1 MKYIIKP
8 EDIAGPKK
16 LPGFNGVGEINLE
29 DYVGME
35 IDIPEGYSFN
45 TLGSL
50 DVEEDVDELE
60 DVWSND
66 GVREEGN
73 ADDRIDSLQ
82 NSYSVNGY
90 KTKNIKPGMGSKDP
104 DGNELPVEGRGRAIS
119 AKRNKEKRI
128 PWINLI
134 KTEPGE
140 LARISAG
147 VLANLEHD
155 PATKATREDVITAGL
170 TLIGDGELNPNEV
183 DLGTWLKER
192 LHITKFFTQS
202 NITLIIDGIIK
213 RHAEGENAVRIKER
227 AAWVKILQQDFHLP
241 VDNKTTFLF
250 SMDSDTYSCRAF
262 CEAVLEHGLTTPVDI
277 ICYTKRKLPSE
288 ARKKLKKFITDLDR
302 YTRLTYKVIGD
313 RRRMKFDDVNPSE
326 HYRIKGCIPQFIVD
340 HQDEWDSK
348 ELIDTDNY

>member
-1 MKYIIKP
+1 MKYIIQL

-29 DYVGME
+29 DYKGME
-35 IDIPEGYSFN
+35 IDIPEGYSFSS
-45 TLGSL
+45 LGSL
-50 DVEEDVDELE
+50 DLEEEVDELD

-90 KTKNIKPGMGSKDP
+90 KTKDEPGMGSKDP
-104 DGNELPVEGRGRAIS
+104 DGKELPVEGRGRAI
-119 AKRNKEKRI
+119 AGKRNKEKRI
-128 PWINLI
+128 PWIHLN
-134 KTEPGE
+134 KDEPGE

-147 VLANLEHD
+147 VLANLKHD

-170 TLIGDGELNPNEV
+170 KLIGDGELNPNTV
-183 DLGTWLKER
+183 DINTWLKDR
-192 LHITKFFTQS
+192 LHIRKFFKQS
-202 NITLIIDGIIK
+202 NITLIVEGIIK
-213 RHAEGENAVRIKER
+213 RHKEGENAVRIKER
-227 AAWVKILQQDFHLP
+227 KPWMEVLKKDFKID

-250 SMDSDTYSCRAF
+250 SVDSDTYSCRAF
-262 CEAVLEHGLTTPVDI
+262 CEAVLEHGLKTPVDI

-288 ARKKLKKFITDLDR
+288 ARQKLKSFLADLER

-348 ELIDTDNY
+348 ELIDVDHY

>member
-1 MKYIIKP
+1 MKYTITTQ
-8 EDIAGPKK
+8 DIVGPKK

-35 IDIPEGYSFN
+35 IDIPKGYSFSS
-45 TLGSL
+45 LGSL
-50 DVEEDVDELE
+50 DLVEEVDELE
-60 DVWSND
+60 DIWSND

-82 NSYSVNGY
+82 NSFSVNGY
-90 KTKNIKPGMGSKDP
+90 KIKEPGMGSKDSN
-104 DGNELPVEGRGRAIS
+104 GKELPVEGRGRAIA
-119 AKRNKEKRI
+119 AKRNREKQM
-128 PWINLI
+128 PWVNLI
-134 KTEPGE
+134 KDEPGE

-147 VLANLEHD
+147 VLANLKHD

-170 TLIGDGELNPNEV
+170 KLIGDGELNPNPV
-183 DLGTWLKER
+183 DINSWLKDR
-192 LHITKFFTQS
+192 LDIQKVFVQR
-202 NITLIIDGIIK
+202 NITLIVDGIMK
-213 RHAEGENAVRIKER
+213 RYREGENAVRIKER
-227 AAWVKILQQDFHLP
+227 GPWMEVLKKDFKID

-262 CEAVLEHGLTTPVDI
+262 CEAVLDHGLKTPVDI

-288 ARKKLKKFITDLDR
+288 ARKKLKKFMTDLDR
-302 YTRLTYKVIGD
+302 YTRLIYKVVGD
-313 RRRMKFDDVNPSE
+313 RRDTEFKKVDPSK

-348 ELIDTDNY
+348 ELINTDNY

>member
-1 MKYIIKP
+1 MKYTIKAQ
-8 EDIAGPKK
+8 DIVGPKK
-16 LPGFNGVGEINLE
+16 LPGFNGVGDINLL
-29 DYVGME
+29 DYVNRE
-35 IDIPEGYSFN
+35 VDIPEGYSFRS
-45 TLGSL
+45 LGSL
-50 DVEEDVDELE
+50 DLDEEVDELN

-73 ADDRIDSLQ
+73 ADDRIDALQ

-90 KTKNIKPGMGSKDP
+90 KTKDDPGMGSKDS
-104 DGNELPVEGRGRAIS
+104 DGKELPVEGRGRAI
-119 AKRNKEKRI
+119 AGKRNKERRI
-128 PWINLI
+128 PWINL
-134 KTEPGE
+134 KKDEPGE

-147 VLANLEHD
+147 VLANLKHD

-170 TLIGDGELNPNEV
+170 KLIGDKELQPNDV
-183 DLGTWLKER
+183 DLNIWLKDR
-192 LHITKFFTQS
+192 LQITNFFTQN

-227 AAWVKILQQDFHLP
+227 GSWMEVLKKDFKIE
-241 VDNKTTFLF
+241 VDNKTIFLF

-262 CEAVLEHGLTTPVDI
+262 CEAVLEHGLKTPVDI

-302 YTRLTYKVIGD
+302 LTRLTYKVVGD
-313 RRRMKFDDVNPSE
+313 RRGIDFKKVNPSE

-340 HQDEWDSK
+340 HKDEWDSK
-348 ELIDTDNY
+348 ELIDVENY

>member
-1 MKYIIKP
+1 MKYIIQL

-29 DYVGME
+29 DYKGME
-35 IDIPEGYSFN
+35 IDIPEGYSFSS
-45 TLGSL
+45 LGSL
-50 DVEEDVDELE
+50 DLEEEVDELD

-90 KTKNIKPGMGSKDP
+90 KTKDEPGMGSKDP
-104 DGNELPVEGRGRAIS
+104 DGKELPVEGRGRAI
-119 AKRNKEKRI
+119 AGKRNKEKRI
-128 PWINLI
+128 PWIHLN
-134 KTEPGE
+134 KDEPGE

-147 VLANLEHD
+147 VLANLKHD

-170 TLIGDGELNPNEV
+170 KLIGDKELNPNVV
-183 DLGTWLKER
+183 DINTWLKDR
-192 LHITKFFTQS
+192 LHIHKFFKQS
-202 NITLIIDGIIK
+202 NITLIVDGIIK
-213 RHAEGENAVRIKER
+213 RHKEGENAVRIKER
-227 AAWVKILQQDFHLP
+227 KPWIDVLKKDFKIE

-262 CEAVLEHGLTTPVDI
+262 CEAVLEHGLSYPVEI
-277 ICYTKRKLPSE
+277 IPYTKKKLPSE
-288 ARKKLKKFITDLDR
+288 ARQKLKSFLADLER
-302 YTRLTYKVIGD
+302 YVRLMYKTVGD
-313 RRRMKFDDVNPSE
+313 RKDCTFKKINPSD
-326 HYRIKGCIPQFIVD
+326 HYIIKGCIPQFIVD

-348 ELIDTDNY
+348 ELIDVDHY